1 MKRPDQYPNRPYAAF
16 VDAVGP
22 TIDEGFLN
30 PTQEGLADL
39 IGMTFGRSATFVGDE
54 FTTLR
59 YYSAA
64 REKFDTWINTN
75 SDSGPRVP
83 TGSGQHG
90 ILGVYAVVAGPMTHL
105 LQDAMCHVGT
115 FDFTVSMRA
124 AIDTKAELDTVAAF
138 GWFGGLR
145 DTAPSDVLFVAGS
158 DQPNWHTLIGA
169 TLTDTGV
176 PIVDGRFYDLQ
187 IVRVNG
193 TATAYIDGA
202 LVVTQ
207 AFGSSLQQTNRQLG
221 ITCPAATINKGYAV
235 DYHRLYIQR

>member
-1 MKRPDQYPNRPYAAF
+1 MKRPDQYPNRPYAAYA
-16 VDAVGP
+16 DGVGP
-22 TIDEGFLN
+22 TIGEGFLN

-83 TGSGQHG
+83 TGNGQHG
-90 ILGVYAVVAGPMTHL
+90 ILGVHAVVAGAMTHL
-105 LQDAMCHVGT
+105 LQDAMNWIGT
-115 FDFTVSMRA
+115 FDFTVSIRA
-124 AIDTKAELDTVAAF
+124 AVDARAELDTLAAL

-145 DTAPSDVLFVAGS
+145 DTAPSDVLFVAGNDS
-158 DQPNWHTLIGA
+158 PNFHTRIGA
-169 TLTDTGV
+169 VLTDTGV

-187 IVRVNG
+187 IVRVSG
-193 TATAYIDGA
+193 TVTAYIDGV

-207 AFGSSLQQTNRQLG
+207 ALGASLQQTNRQLG
-221 ITCPAATINKGYAV
+221 ITCPAATINNGYAV